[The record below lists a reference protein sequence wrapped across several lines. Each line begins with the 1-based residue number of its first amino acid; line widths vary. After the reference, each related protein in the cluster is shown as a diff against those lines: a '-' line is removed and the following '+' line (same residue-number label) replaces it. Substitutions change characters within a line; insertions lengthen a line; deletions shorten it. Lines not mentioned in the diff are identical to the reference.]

1 MNAPF
6 WSVAGSRK
14 HPTRTSPGLPLRF
27 EPLEER
33 TLLAAGMIDLG
44 PSDNVAL
51 DQPRVAVEVLTPLVD
66 DPDYYD
72 SGDWGSVGPS
82 IFNTLLLDTGANGV
96 LLMATAVDDMVQAPY
111 EYETQGVFLE
121 AGVAGDH
128 LMDISVAYRFDFA
141 GTDGVRSTLFDARL
155 LSDSENDFSI
165 FGPWGLAGMPTMVNR
180 VTTLDMSVWSTS
192 AEDPELFMG
201 VDFSDDL
208 PDDNGHRYSVAVDN
222 RVQFEAEDQTIS
234 GETPVWADI
243 PFLTAIPTSNGVG
256 LEGNFL
262 LDTGAQLSVI
272 SEDMAFSLGLD
283 VSGDGSFD
291 DEAIRFETV
300 GGVGGT
306 VTAPVL
312 YLDEVRVPTEEGVD
326 LVWTDLQWLVLDISV
341 PGETATLDGV
351 FGCDLLTSGWVEAYF
366 DGAED
371 GYFQQV
377 HFDFREME
385 TNGTGTIYFD
395 LTPAVDVVI
404 PPGPGIRILETLGYT
419 QVAENGSEDYLRLV
433 LTAEPADDVTV
444 SFAARSASTSSTDAQ
459 ITVVDD
465 ESGALQVTFTPTD
478 WNTPKL
484 IRVDAIDDAVAEG
497 TETDWIDFTVTSV
510 GDPDYSGLVVPAA
523 EVEILDDDLSIL
535 VFGETDDST
544 IVAEGGAY
552 DTYTVALESA
562 PSYQVWVELSNSAGQ
577 VLAYDPSQAEELNN
591 ALFFDS
597 TNWNVPQT
605 VRVEAIDDEL
615 EEGPHHTH
623 ITHQVY
629 DIHSD
634 FSYTD
639 LGVALF
645 RVDIEDNDVGSVVIV
660 ESGGSTEISEE
671 GQSDSYTIVLNE
683 APTDTVRID
692 LSTPDGQLTAVDN
705 AQPLNSYLEFT
716 TENWSTPQTVR
727 VTSVDD
733 FVDEG
738 DHAARVAHTVTSSDS
753 RFDGLTV
760 SPVTAQILDN
770 DTAGLMLTESDGST
784 RLRKGN
790 GADTYEIVLTSQ
802 PTADVRIE
810 FGDGNGQLHVVDNAH
825 RSNSYVDFTPENWN
839 VAQTVRVTGGTGGSQ
854 HGTAEVVITHELLST
869 DSNYRGTYDLVVEVV
884 GDPFEG
890 TAGDDIIAVVVSD
903 TEYLITINGETTVLD
918 AATVT
923 SIDIDALEGSDRITI
938 IGSGEDE
945 NVVLT
950 PNSADVIGQS
960 YEFHAT
966 NVEFITIDGGEG
978 SDEVELIGSDGSNR
992 LFSYADSTRLSDIPR
1007 TFSYQVDGFETVTVD
1022 SSAGSNDYAFLY
1034 DSPENDVLTALPDEV
1049 ELGREDGTTTRTATG
1064 FEKVYAYAKAGGE
1077 DRATLTGA
1085 DGARNRLYSFA
1096 DYTTLTESGR
1106 SFYFYARGFDS
1117 VSADSPGSGASYAY
1131 LYDSVGDDAL
1141 EASPDSA
1148 TMDRAAS
1155 SDVTATGFSRVYAYA
1170 THGGDDSAVLT
1181 GSAAGGNRYRGY
1193 PTYSTLTDAT
1203 SSFYHYARG
1212 FDSVAAT
1219 GSQSDSSGDRAWLY
1233 DSSGDDTL
1241 AAAVLENG
1249 KYQGASLSDNGGTY
1263 ENQVLYFDV
1272 VYARSS
1278 DRNTNDVIDLDEEL
1292 LAFDLLQSGTW

>member
-1 MNAPF
+1 M
-6 WSVAGSRK
+6 
-14 HPTRTSPGLPLRF
+14 RF
-27 EPLEER
+27 ESLEER
-33 TLLAAGMIDLG
+33 TLLATGMIDLG

-72 SGDWGSVGPS
+72 TGDWGSVGPS

-96 LLMATAVDDMVQAPY
+96 LLMATAVDDLSQAPY

-128 LMDISVAYRFDFA
+128 LMDISVPYRFDFA

-180 VTTLDMSVWSTS
+180 VTTLDMSVWSTT
-192 AEDPELFMG
+192 AENPELFMG

-208 PDDNGHRYSVAVDN
+208 PEDNGHRYSVAVDN
-222 RVQFEAEDQTIS
+222 RVQFDPEDQTVS
-234 GETPVWADI
+234 GESPVWGDI

-385 TNGTGTIYFD
+385 TNGTGAIYFD

-404 PPGPGIRILETLGYT
+404 PPGPGMRILETLGYT

-444 SFAARSASTSSTDAQ
+444 TFAARSATTSPTDAQ

-465 ESGALQVTFTPTD
+465 ESGALEITFTPSD
-478 WNTPKL
+478 WNIPKL
-484 IRVDAIDDAVAEG
+484 LRVDAIDDAVAEG
-497 TETDWIDFTVTSV
+497 TESDWIDFTVTSV
-510 GDPDYSGLVVPAA
+510 GDPDYNGLVVPAA

-544 IVAEGGAY
+544 IVTESGTY

-577 VLAYDPSQAEELNN
+577 VLAYDPTQAEELNN

-597 TNWNVPQT
+597 TNWDVPQT

-623 ITHQVY
+623 VTHQIY
-629 DIHSD
+629 DVHSD
-634 FSYTD
+634 YSYTD
-639 LGVALF
+639 LGIALF

-660 ESGGSTEISEE
+660 ESGSSTEISEE
-671 GQSDSYTIVLNE
+671 GQTDTYTIVLNE

-705 AQPLNSYLEFT
+705 AQPLNTYVEFT

-727 VTSVDD
+727 VASIDD

-738 DHAARVAHTVTSSDS
+738 DHAARVVHTVTSNDA

-760 SPVTAQILDN
+760 SPVAAQIADN
-770 DTAGLMLTESDGST
+770 DTAGLQLTESDGST
-784 RLRKGN
+784 RLQKGN

-810 FGDGNGQLHVVDNAH
+810 FGDGNGQLHAVDNAH
-825 RSNSYVDFTPENWN
+825 RNNGYIDFTPDNWD
-839 VAQTVRVTGGTGGSQ
+839 VAQTVRVAGGSGGFQ
-854 HGTAEVVITHELLST
+854 HGTAEVVLTHELLST
-869 DSNYRGTYDLVVEVV
+869 DDNYRGTYDLIVEIV
-884 GDPFEG
+884 GDPLVG
-890 TAGDDIIAVVVSD
+890 TTGDDVIAVVVSG
-903 TEYLITINGETTVLD
+903 TEYVITINGEATVLD

-923 SIDIDALEGSDRITI
+923 SIDIDALDGNDRITI
-938 IGSGEDE
+938 VGTDE
-945 NVVLT
+945 NETATVS
-950 PNSADVIGQS
+950 PSSADLLGQT
-960 YEFHAT
+960 YEIHAT
-966 NVEFITIDGGEG
+966 SVEYVTLEAGVG
-978 SDEVELIGSDGSNR
+978 SDTVTLTGSAGSNR

-1007 TFSYQVDGFETVTVD
+1007 TFSYQVADFETVSVD
-1022 SSAGSNDYAFLY
+1022 SSAGTNDYAFLY
-1034 DSPENDVLTALPDEV
+1034 DSAENDILTATPDGT
-1049 ELGREDGTTTRTATG
+1049 ELNREDGATTRTATG
-1064 FEKVYAYAKAGGE
+1064 FEKVYAYATAGGS
-1077 DRATLTGA
+1077 DTASLTGA
-1085 DGARNRLYSFA
+1085 DGARNRLYSYA
-1096 DYTTLTESGR
+1096 NYTTLTESAR

-1117 VSADSPGSGASYAY
+1117 VSAHSPGSSASYAY
-1131 LYDSVGDDAL
+1131 LYDSAGDDTL
-1141 EASPDSA
+1141 EATPDSA
-1148 TMDRAAS
+1148 TMDRGALY
-1155 SDVTATGFSRVYAYA
+1155 SDVTATGFARVYAYA
-1170 THGGDDSAVLT
+1170 TRGGDDSAALT
-1181 GSAAGGNRYRGY
+1181 GSASGGNRYRGY
-1193 PTYSTLTDAT
+1193 PTYSTLTDA
-1203 SSFYHYARG
+1203 SRSFYHYARG

-1249 KYQGASLSDNGGTY
+1249 KYQGATLSDNAGTY
-1263 ENQVLYFDV
+1263 ENQILYFDL

-1292 LAFDLLQSGTW
+1292 LAYDLLESGTW